1 MQWSWTLWLVKWAYV
16 LTTTANDKKLCD
28 NWLTTPKNSHT
39 FLYHRKVEIQ
49 RKIFDDLPYPSY
61 HTSFPQF
68 KVRDPV
74 INQQLWNLFGNHLF
88 IIEILRPGLLWD
100 KKVGMF
106 IIHLLM
112 VVLLYSDISNLTFW
126 SVRGRWIWP

>member
-74 INQQLWNLFGNHLF
+74 INQQLWNLFGNYLHIYYWNPWPRFALGQESWNVHNSLTNGCVAVLWHL
-88 IIEILRPGLLWD
+88 ESYIL
-100 KKVGMF
+100 KC
-106 IIHLLM
+106 
-112 VVLLYSDISNLTFW
+112 
-126 SVRGRWIWP
+126 